1 MVVADVHSNIGLW
14 SGDPFIWSMT
24 ALLLIYQLTRNWVD
38 HLGACEVKKE
48 GFWHVYPGDALGR
61 DS

>member
-24 ALLLIYQLTRNWVD
+24 ALLLIYQLTRNWVC
-38 HLGACEVKKE
+38 LL
-48 GFWHVYPGDALGR
+48 YTSPSPR
-61 DS
+61 DRSLSRMPSSA

>member
-38 HLGACEVKKE
+38 HSGACEVRHE
-48 GFWHVYPGDALGR
+48 
-61 DS
+61 